1 MILNEI
7 VLYSAIMFQKLR
19 SLLSRQSAPYVPFQ
33 VLSDLHLEINQQYS
47 SYEIPVCANFLI
59 LAGDVGRLTDYDGY
73 LEFLQ
78 KQTERFETV
87 FLVLGNHEFY
97 KESFTTALEKA
108 KQLEREPSLN
118 GRLILLH
125 QRRYDIPDSH
135 VTILGCTLWSKVPI
149 DAKDIVKSKIQ
160 NFRQIQDWTI
170 DDHNAAHDADHAWLL
185 REIQSICKENQKLRK
200 QDQPRSILVV
210 THHAPSLRKTSSPR
224 HENNPWS
231 CAFGTDLLSH
241 TAVGVK
247 VWVFGHTHYTT
258 EFVYRGTNVVSNQ
271 RGYVLWVDSGK
282 TRNGFDVVKV
292 IYV

>member
-1 MILNEI
+1 MLCG
-7 VLYSAIMFQKLR
+7 AIMLQKLR
-19 SLLSRQSAPYVPFQ
+19 SLLSRPSAPSVPFQ
-33 VLSDLHLEINQQYS
+33 VLSDLHLEINQQYPS
-47 SYEIPVCANFLI
+47 FEIPVCANSLI
-59 LAGDVGRLTDYDGY
+59 LAGDVGRLADYDRY

-78 KQTERFETV
+78 KQTERFEIV

-97 KESFTTALEKA
+97 KESFTMGLEKA

-135 VTILGCTLWSKVPI
+135 VTILGCTLWSKVPNE
-149 DAKDIVKSKIQ
+149 ARDIVKSKIQ
-160 NFRQIQDWTI
+160 DFRQIQDWTV

-185 REIQSICKENQKLRK
+185 REIQSICEENQKLRK
-200 QDQPRSILVV
+200 QDQPRTILVV

-224 HENNPWS
+224 NENNPWS

-271 RGYVLWVDSGK
+271 REYVLGVDSEK
-282 TRNGFDVVKV
+282 TRNGFDVGKV